1 MNREGRQVK
10 AQCERAGRNDRTDPL
25 MLRKISSEKEEDIE
39 NKQAGITVP
48 IQWSGGGVTTS

>member
-48 IQWSGGGVTTS
+48 IQ